1 MMNKILSLVCL
12 LAVTTASAQVKVVVG
27 AGGKRLVAVNG
38 FTGGGATGKLTE
50 VVRND
55 VRLSGSLG
63 LAKEAGAEFVQQ
75 GAVKPDGSVECF
87 VTHQVTKK
95 VFLSKIYSANADAR
109 RLAHVI
115 SDDIVLAIT
124 GQRGIAQTKI
134 AFILKRGKERE
145 MAVMDYDGANP
156 RQLTRDHLCGH
167 PRWSPDGTRIVYTS
181 YWQMYPDVLE
191 VNLLTGQRRTI
202 ARFRGLNSGAEYSPD
217 GLRFTLTLSKDGN
230 PELYTIG
237 VDGTGLQRL
246 TRTRGAE
253 SSPTWSPNGQ
263 QIAYVS
269 DERGSPQIYLLARS
283 GGEPQRLTMSPSY
296 NTEPCWSRPP
306 AGSEMKSM
314 IAVTSRVAGKF
325 QIGICDSATGD
336 VRPVVADNADNEDPS
351 WSPNG
356 RLLVFTKIQN
366 WRSRLYLLDVVT
378 GEQLELPAF
387 EGGACEPSWG
397 PEAGRVQ

>member
-1 MMNKILSLVCL
+1 MMNKIVSLMCL
-12 LAVTTASAQVKVVVG
+12 LAVTTVNAQVKVVVG
-27 AGGKRLVAVNG
+27 GGKRLVAVNG
-38 FTGGGATGKLTE
+38 FTGGGAAGKLTD

-75 GAVKPDGSVECF
+75 GAVKPDGSVDCL
-87 VTHQVTKK
+87 VTHNVTKRT
-95 VFLSKIYSANADAR
+95 VLSKSYTASSDVR
-109 RLAHVI
+109 RLAHII

-134 AFILKRGKERE
+134 AFILKRGKDRE
-145 MAVMDYDGANP
+145 LAVMDYDGANP

-191 VNLLTGQRRTI
+191 VNLFSGKRRTI
-202 ARFRGLNSGAEYSPD
+202 ARFRGLNSGATYSPD
-217 GLRFTLTLSKDGN
+217 GLRFALTLSKDGN
-230 PELYTIG
+230 PELYTMG
-237 VDGTGLQRL
+237 VDGSGLTRL
-246 TRTRGAE
+246 TRSRGAA

-269 DERGSPQIYLLARS
+269 DARGTPQIYLIPRN
-283 GGEPQRLTMSPSY
+283 GGEPEKLTRSPSY
-296 NTEPCWSRPP
+296 NTEPSWSRPP
-306 AGSEMKSM
+306 AGSEMKPM

-325 QIGICDSATGD
+325 QIGVCDSATGD
-336 VRPVVADNADNEDPS
+336 VRPVAADDADNEDPS

-356 RLLVFTKIQN
+356 RLLVFTKTRN

-378 GEQLELPAF
+378 GEHLELPSF
-387 EGGACEPSWG
+387 EGGACQPSWG